1 LDWTELM
8 EPANLPHLREGKF
21 MEISGF
27 HTTWQWQK
35 NFFSASAVVVGEYA
49 DARGTEAVKLSVK
62 LLSVLTLVAFVA
74 VAVIGLSHSAS
85 AAADAKV
92 YVTNK
97 ASGLTTEP
105 STAVVGRTSATTVYG
120 TYASYASTGTT
131 ARDIVANSDI
141 FIVTVID
148 ADLNTST
155 TITDNE
161 ASTSNLGYA
170 ATGSGTSE
178 INIVGAGFNAA
189 GEQIQITLAGQS
201 ANPIIGAVGDV
212 KIHNTGAGGAA
223 VAGVSVS
230 AINFAGDGTNAPI
243 VTLKINYGTGPS
255 GNIDIVY
262 PSSKIDDTTVTIKS
276 VVYTG
281 AAAVL
286 TLTETGRN
294 TGRFEGEVLV
304 KERVPAFVTGTAGD
318 TGATRGT
325 VPAIGGPITV
335 NYVDAV
341 TSGTATNVART
352 GSYKLDVTVPTAT
365 ISAPAT
371 GSETQDRLPTFTGTI
386 TDNLSG
392 LDVSLFSLNI
402 DNTTDVADANNVIAA
417 GATRGSVLPDN
428 SNVTLPGVIGKVASI
443 ALTATQIDGIATL
456 PFTYKETV
464 LLPNAGVTNP
474 DHIVD
479 YQVRAADL
487 AGNYGYSDSSST
499 VGNFNS
505 TGRHGAQPH
514 TVKIDQKIPAISSVL
529 TGSAYDPE
537 VPLVNKTNIR
547 DSIKV
552 TFDGKIK
559 DTSVTASDFK
569 VTLSGA
575 GGVFVPASIVVD
587 GADVYLDLD
596 STIPSDNKPVVA
608 INGTVQD
615 LAGNNTS
622 SGSATATDGLAPV
635 LTVTQSGGSATSN
648 PSGLTKSTIVVTVSS
663 DEDLQGP
670 PAITVTDLT
679 PDPDVTVATFNGA
692 LAVSQGSNSWALTIT
707 AAGSASGNRAVS
719 VAAADT
725 AGNTATSG
733 KVTTKTYVLDL
744 AVAASVSTPGAT
756 TSQANPFFTTAFT
769 ADQSTLT
776 VTSATLTTGT
786 DAAVDVT
793 ADVIASADAKTFFYQ
808 PTTAL
813 TNAAH
818 KYIVKVE
825 DAAGNKATVT
835 TTTTKSDRTD
845 YVVELFA
852 GWNSVSLPSNPLDTG
867 VDTVLSNTGIKQVVA
882 YDATTP
888 AQPWRI
894 ASKVDDGDYS
904 SQTTP
909 GLSTVTAGAGYWIE
923 TSDFE
928 DQTVAL
934 EGPTGPGDARP
945 GLTTI
950 ATGNGWNLVGVV
962 DQSRQQTEK
971 AHKGATLTRPNSD
984 GSADVAVTYGSY
996 LATVNNGRAY
1006 TFDTVKSEFFEQTST
1021 DNVSIG
1027 SGVWVFISPQTNGQ
1041 LPHIVP

>member
-1 LDWTELM
+1 
-8 EPANLPHLREGKF
+8 
-21 MEISGF
+21 
-27 HTTWQWQK
+27 
-35 NFFSASAVVVGEYA
+35 
-49 DARGTEAVKLSVK
+49 
-62 LLSVLTLVAFVA
+62 
-74 VAVIGLSHSAS
+74 
-85 AAADAKV
+85 
-92 YVTNK
+92 
-97 ASGLTTEP
+97 
-105 STAVVGRTSATTVYG
+105 
-120 TYASYASTGTT
+120 
-131 ARDIVANSDI
+131 
-141 FIVTVID
+141 VID
-148 ADLNTST
+148 ADLNSTT

-161 ASTSNLGYA
+161 TSNAGYA
-170 ATGSGTSE
+170 ATGAGTSE
-178 INIVGAGFNAA
+178 INIVGTGFNAP
-189 GEQIQITLAGQS
+189 GEQIMITLAGQT
-201 ANPIIGAVGDV
+201 ANPIIGSVSDV
-212 KIHNTGAGGAA
+212 KIHNTGANGAL
-223 VAGVSVS
+223 VSGVSVS
-230 AINFAGDGTNAPI
+230 AINFAGDGTNPPI
-243 VTLKINYGTGPS
+243 VTLKINFSTGPA

-262 PSSKIDDTTVTIKS
+262 PSSKIDDTTVSIKS

-304 KERVPAFVTGTAGD
+304 KERVTAYITGTAGD
-318 TGATRGT
+318 TGATRAT

-335 NYVDAV
+335 GYVDAL
-341 TSGTATNVART
+341 TTGTATNVART
-352 GSYKLDVTVPTAT
+352 GSYKIDVTVPTAT

-371 GSETQDRLPTFTGTI
+371 GSETQDRLPTFTGTV

-392 LDVSLFSLNI
+392 LDVSLFALNI
-402 DNTTDVADANNVIAA
+402 DNTTDKADANNVIAA
-417 GATRGSVLPDN
+417 GATRGSELPDN
-428 SNVTLPGVIGKVASI
+428 TNVTLPAVIGKVASI
-443 ALTATQIDGIATL
+443 SLTTAQIDGIATL

-479 YQVRAADL
+479 YQIRAADL

-499 VGNFNS
+499 VGNFES

-514 TVKIDQKIPAISSVL
+514 TVKIDQVIPAIDSVV

-575 GGVFVPASIVVD
+575 GGVFVPASVVVD
-587 GADVYLDLD
+587 GADVYLDID

-615 LAGNNTS
+615 LAGNNTA
-622 SGSATATDGLAPV
+622 SGSATAADGLAPV
-635 LTVTQSGGSATSN
+635 LTVVQSGGATSN
-648 PSGLTKSTIVVTVSS
+648 PTGLTKSTIVVTVSS

-679 PDPDVTVATFNGA
+679 GPATVAAFNGA
-692 LAVSQGSNSWALTIT
+692 LAVSQGSNSWALTLT
-707 AAGSASGNRAVS
+707 VAGSAAGNRAVS
-719 VAAADT
+719 VAAVDT
-725 AGNTATSG
+725 AGNAATSG

-756 TSQANPFFTTAFT
+756 TSQSNPFFTTAFT

-776 VTSATLTTGT
+776 VTSATL
-786 DAAVDVT
+786 DAVDVT

-835 TTTTKSDRTD
+835 TTTTKADRTD

-867 VDTVLSNTGIKQVVA
+867 VDAVLSNAGIKQVVA

-894 ASKVDDGDYS
+894 ASKVDAGAYS

-909 GLSTVTAGAGYWIE
+909 GLSTVTTGTGYWIE

-971 AHKGATLTRPNSD
+971 THKGATLTRPNSN
-984 GSADVAVTYGSY
+984 GSSDVPVTYGSY

-1006 TFDTVKSEFFEQTST
+1006 TFDTVKSEFFEQTNI

-1027 SGVWVFISPQTNGQ
+1027 SGVWVFISPQDNGQ